1 MDITLYNFS
10 GDRRTLNKYLTS
22 VATVAILQ
30 ITDETTI
37 LKPSILIATRAFDF
51 NYVYIAAFGRYYYV
65 DNIDLMPGNRIR
77 VNCSVDVLMSHRAA
91 INASIVMPER
101 VSAGRSLDDDLL
113 PDHAVPFKDA
123 AEVKIFKHNNGTTP
137 FNSNS
142 YVLSICGRN

>member
-1 MDITLYNFS
+1 MDVNLYNFS

-22 VATVAILQ
+22 IATVAILQ

-37 LKPSILIATRAFDF
+37 LKPSIIIATRNFDF
-51 NYVYIAAFGRYYYV
+51 NYVYIASFGRYYYV

-77 VNCSVDVLMSHRAA
+77 INCSVDVLMSHRAA

-113 PDHAVPFKDA
+113 PDNAVPFKDS
-123 AEVKIFKHNNGTTP
+123 AEVKIFKHNGGVTP
-137 FNSNS
+137 FTSNS